1 MSTAPTGAAPAVTP
15 AVAVPKPLR
24 IKTLTLTDFR
34 AFPGPAPQAI
44 EFGGK
49 NLLVYGEN
57 GAGKSSIFHALRAV
71 FSDAPQ
77 SKRGSLVNYKNKFST
92 PGVGCARIDVAF
104 DGVSELGS
112 WTLGLSAV
120 GATYPAVVG
129 SPIVAEAAIE
139 RHPFYAM
146 REPHRTAFRRA
157 TARAACLDY
166 RALLDTNYRHG
177 NEEINLFS
185 VAVNH
190 LLRDYDYTPP
200 GGQPTTIGS
209 LWDKVDGA
217 DKTKAVGAD
226 PTSHRPSFIKDC
238 ENLNEAIASAL
249 ITLQPL
255 VNTLLGELGHSDLQV
270 INLAY
275 GYVGPKAAR
284 LKRERGLGGTLVP
297 NVRYRGH
304 DPARPQDFLN
314 EARLSALALSIYFAG
329 RLTCTPAVTSDVLKL
344 LVLDDVLIGLDH
356 ANRLPVLDVLQEH
369 FATWQIV
376 LLTHD
381 RGWFDMA
388 RIWLD
393 KDTWQHVEIFEGDA
407 SAPAPMPVVRVT
419 ANFPAK
425 QYLVQAKQLLA
436 DHYVEASANYA
447 RQAFEAALR
456 GGCQR
461 NSVLVAF
468 QQNTRD
474 VKAED
479 LLQAVEGWAKQDP
492 ARKLRFEPVL
502 QRLRLLRN
510 VVLNPYSHP
519 LAPNIPTTEVHNA
532 IAEVEKLIDAFF
544 GGPKTTAPASSAQAP
559 P

>member
-1 MSTAPTGAAPAVTP
+1 MSTARPGAAPAVTP

-24 IKTLTLTDFR
+24 IKKLTLTDFR

-92 PGVGCARIDVAF
+92 PGVGCARVDVAF
-104 DGVSELGS
+104 DGMSELAS
-112 WTLGLSAV
+112 WTLGLSAL
-120 GATYPAVVG
+120 GAYPAVVG

-146 REPHRTAFRRA
+146 REPDRTAFRRA

-166 RALLDTNYRHG
+166 RALLDTIYRHG

-217 DKTKAVGAD
+217 DKTKAVGAE

-238 ENLNEAIASAL
+238 ENPNEAIASAL

-255 VNTLLGELGHSDLQV
+255 VNALLGELGHSDLQV
-270 INLAY
+270 VNLAY

-284 LKRERGLGGTLVP
+284 LKRERGLMGGTLVP

-356 ANRLPVLDVLQEH
+356 ANRLPVLDLLQKH

-388 RIWLD
+388 RGWLD
-393 KDTWQHVEIFEGDA
+393 KDAWHCVEIFEGDA
-407 SAPAPMPVVRVT
+407 SATAPMPIVRPT
-419 ANFPAK
+419 SNRPAK
-425 QYLVQAKQLLA
+425 QYLAHAKHLLA

-456 GGCQR
+456 GGCQH
-461 NSVLVAF
+461 NNVPVAF
-468 QQNTRD
+468 QQNTKD
-474 VKAED
+474 VKAEI
-479 LLQAVEGWAKQDP
+479 LLKAVEDWAKLEP
-492 ARKLRFEPVL
+492 TRKLRFEPVL
-502 QRLRLLRN
+502 KRLRLLRN

-519 LAPNIPTTEVHNA
+519 LAPNIPTTEVHGA
-532 IAEVEKLIDAFF
+532 IAEVERLIDAFI
-544 GGPKTTAPASSAQAP
+544 GKP
-559 P
+559 

>member
-1 MSTAPTGAAPAVTP
+1 MSTAPPGAVPATTP
-15 AVAVPKPLR
+15 AVAVAKPLR

-49 NLLVYGEN
+49 NMLVYGEN

-77 SKRGSLVNYKNKFST
+77 DKRGSLADYKNKFST
-92 PGVGCARIDVAF
+92 PGVGCARVDVAF
-104 DGVSELGS
+104 DGLTELAS
-112 WTLGLSAV
+112 WTLGLSLPGVHPMPDA
-120 GATYPAVVG
+120 
-129 SPIVAEAAIE
+129 SPIKADGAIE
-139 RHPFYAM
+139 RHPFYVM
-146 REPHRTAFRRA
+146 REPDRTAFRRA

-177 NEEINLFS
+177 NEEINLFR
-185 VAVNH
+185 VAVDH

-200 GGQPTTIGS
+200 GGQPTTVGS

-226 PTSHRPSFIKDC
+226 PTSHRPSFVKDC

-255 VNTLLGELGHSDLQV
+255 VNALLGDLGHSDLQV
-270 INLAY
+270 VNLAY

-284 LKRERGLGGTLVP
+284 LKRERGLMGGTLVP

-304 DPARPQDFLN
+304 NPARPQDFLN
-314 EARLSALALSIYFAG
+314 EARLSALALSLYFAG
-329 RLTCTPAVTSDVLKL
+329 RLTCTPTVASDVLKL

-356 ANRLPVLDVLQEH
+356 ANRLPVLDLLQKH

-388 RIWLD
+388 RGWLD
-393 KDTWQHVEIFEGDA
+393 ETAWHCVEIFEGDG
-407 SAPAPMPVVRVT
+407 SALAPMPVVRVT
-419 ANFPAK
+419 ANYPAK
-425 QYLVQAKQLLA
+425 QYLAHAKHLLA
-436 DHYVEASANYA
+436 NHYVEAGANYT

-456 GGCQR
+456 GGCQH
-461 NSVLVAF
+461 NTVPVAF
-468 QQNTRD
+468 QQNAKD
-474 VKAED
+474 VKSEV
-479 LLQAVEGWAKQDP
+479 LLKAVDDWAALDP
-492 ARKLRFEPVL
+492 ARKLRFGSVL
-502 QRLRLLRN
+502 GRLRLLRN

-519 LAPNIPTTEVHNA
+519 LAPNIPTTEVQGA
-532 IAEVEKLIDAFF
+532 IVEVENLINAFARK
-544 GGPKTTAPASSAQAP
+544 P
-559 P
+559 

>member
-1 MSTAPTGAAPAVTP
+1 MSTAPSGAAPAAAP
-15 AVAVPKPLR
+15 AMPVAKPLR

-71 FSDAPQ
+71 FSEAPQ
-77 SKRGSLVNYKNKFST
+77 SKRGSLIDFKNKFSK
-92 PGVGCARIDVAF
+92 PGVGCAKVEVTF
-104 DGVSELGS
+104 DGLTEAAL
-112 WTLGLSAV
+112 WTLGLSPSGIHPMPDA
-120 GATYPAVVG
+120 
-129 SPIVAEAAIE
+129 SPIKADAAFE
-139 RHPFYAM
+139 RHPFQVM
-146 REPHRTAFRRA
+146 REPDRTAFRRA

-185 VAVNH
+185 VAVSH

-200 GGQPTTIGS
+200 GGQPTTVGR

-226 PTSHRPSFIKDC
+226 PTSHRPSFVKDC
-238 ENLNEAIASAL
+238 ETLNEAVASAL

-255 VNTLLGELGHSDLQV
+255 VNALLGDLGHSDLQV
-270 INLAY
+270 VNLAY

-284 LKRERGLGGTLVP
+284 LKRERGLMGGTLIP

-329 RLTCTPAVTSDVLKL
+329 RLTCTPAVASDVLKL

-356 ANRLPVLDVLQEH
+356 ANRLPVLDLLQKH

-388 RIWLD
+388 RGWLD
-393 KDTWQHVEIFEGDA
+393 DTAWHCVEMFEGDA
-407 SAPAPMPVVRVT
+407 SAPAPMPIVRPT
-419 ANFPAK
+419 SNRPAK
-425 QYLVQAKQLLA
+425 QYLAHARHLLA
-436 DHYVEASANYA
+436 DHYVEASANYT

-456 GGCQR
+456 GGCQYKT
-461 NSVLVAF
+461 VPVAF
-468 QQNTRD
+468 QQNTKD
-474 VKAED
+474 VKAEV
-479 LLQAVEGWAKQDP
+479 LLKAVEEWAKLEP

-502 QRLRLLRN
+502 KRLRLLRN

-519 LAPNIPTTEVHNA
+519 LAPNIPTTEVQGA
-532 IAEVEKLIDAFF
+532 IAEVEKLIAAFA
-544 GGPKTTAPASSAQAP
+544 GKP
-559 P
+559 

>member
-1 MSTAPTGAAPAVTP
+1 MSTAPPGAAPAATP
-15 AVAVPKPLR
+15 AVAVAKPLR

-77 SKRGSLVNYKNKFST
+77 RKRGSLAEYKNKFSAT
-92 PGVGCARIDVAF
+92 GVGCARVDIAF
-104 DGVSELGS
+104 NGLAELAS
-112 WTLGLSAV
+112 WTLGLSTPGVHPMPDA
-120 GATYPAVVG
+120 
-129 SPIVAEAAIE
+129 SPIKADAAFE
-139 RHPFYAM
+139 RHPFHVM
-146 REPHRTAFRRA
+146 REPDRTAFRRA

-200 GGQPTTIGS
+200 GGQPTTVGS

-226 PTSHRPSFIKDC
+226 PTSHRPSFVKDC
-238 ENLNEAIASAL
+238 ENLNEAVASAL

-255 VNTLLGELGHSDLQV
+255 VNALLSDLGHSDLQV
-270 INLAY
+270 VNLAY

-284 LKRERGLGGTLVP
+284 FKRERGLMGGTLVP

-329 RLTCTPAVTSDVLKL
+329 RLTCTPAVASDVLKL

-356 ANRLPVLDVLQEH
+356 ANRLPVLDLLRKH

-388 RIWLD
+388 RGWLD
-393 KDTWQHVEIFEGDA
+393 ETAWHCVEIFEGDV
-407 SAPAPMPVVRVT
+407 SAPAPMPVVRPT
-419 ANFPAK
+419 SNRPAK
-425 QYLVQAKQLLA
+425 QYLAHAKQLLA
-436 DHYVEASANYA
+436 DHYVEAGANYA

-456 GGCQR
+456 GGCQQ
-461 NSVLVAF
+461 NNVPVAF
-468 QQNTRD
+468 QQNTKD
-474 VKAED
+474 VKAEV
-479 LLQAVEGWAKQDP
+479 LLKAVEDWAKLDP

-502 QRLRLLRN
+502 KRLRLLRN

-519 LAPNIPTTEVHNA
+519 LAPNIPTAEVQGA
-532 IAEVEKLIDAFF
+532 IAEVEKLIAAFV
-544 GGPKTTAPASSAQAP
+544 GKP
-559 P
+559 

>member
-1 MSTAPTGAAPAVTP
+1 MSSAPPSANPAATP
-15 AVAVPKPLR
+15 AVVVATPLR

-71 FSDAPQ
+71 FSSAPQ
-77 SKRGSLVNYKNKFST
+77 RKRGALANYKNKFST
-92 PGVGCARIDVAF
+92 ARVGCARVDVAF
-104 DGVSELGS
+104 DGMSELAS
-112 WTLGLSAV
+112 WTLGLSPV
-120 GATYPAVVG
+120 GAYPAVVG
-129 SPIVAEAAIE
+129 SPVVAEAAFE

-146 REPHRTAFRRA
+146 REPGRTAFRRA

-166 RALLDTNYRHG
+166 RALLDTNYGHG

-190 LLRDYDYTPP
+190 LLHDYDYTPP

-217 DKTKAVGAD
+217 DTTKAVGAD
-226 PTSHRPSFIKDC
+226 PTSHRPSFVKDC
-238 ENLNEAIASAL
+238 ENLNEAIAAAL

-255 VNTLLGELGHSDLQV
+255 VNALLGDLGHSDLQV
-270 INLAY
+270 VNLVY

-284 LKRERGLGGTLVP
+284 LKRERGLIGGTLVP

-329 RLTCTPAVTSDVLKL
+329 RLTCTPAVASDVLKL

-356 ANRLPVLDVLQEH
+356 ANRLPVLDLLQKH

-388 RIWLD
+388 RSWLD
-393 KDTWQHVEIFEGDA
+393 GKAWHCVEIFAGDVSA
-407 SAPAPMPVVRVT
+407 SAPIPIVRTT
-419 ANFPAK
+419 ANYPAK
-425 QYLVQAKQLLA
+425 QYLEHAKRLLA
-436 DHYVEASANYA
+436 DH
-447 RQAFEAALR
+447 
-456 GGCQR
+456 
-461 NSVLVAF
+461 
-468 QQNTRD
+468 
-474 VKAED
+474 
-479 LLQAVEGWAKQDP
+479 
-492 ARKLRFEPVL
+492 
-502 QRLRLLRN
+502 
-510 VVLNPYSHP
+510 
-519 LAPNIPTTEVHNA
+519 
-532 IAEVEKLIDAFF
+532 
-544 GGPKTTAPASSAQAP
+544 
-559 P
+559 

>member
-1 MSTAPTGAAPAVTP
+1 VSTAPPGATPAATP
-15 AVAVPKPLR
+15 AVVVAKPLR
-24 IKTLTLTDFR
+24 IKTLRLTDFR

-71 FSDAPQ
+71 FSDAPPG
-77 SKRGSLVNYKNKFST
+77 KRGSLADYKNKFSA
-92 PGVGCARIDVAF
+92 PGVGCARVDIAF
-104 DGVSELGS
+104 DGLTELAS
-112 WTLGLSAV
+112 WTLGLSLP
-120 GATYPAVVG
+120 GTYPVPVA
-129 SPIVAEAAIE
+129 SPILADAAFE
-139 RHPFYAM
+139 RHPFHVM
-146 REPHRTAFRRA
+146 REPDRTAFRRA

-177 NEEINLFS
+177 NEEINLFG

-217 DKTKAVGAD
+217 DKTRAVGAD
-226 PTSHRPSFIKDC
+226 PTSHRPSFVKDC

-255 VNTLLGELGHSDLQV
+255 VNALLGDLGQSDLQV
-270 INLAY
+270 VNLAY

-284 LKRERGLGGTLVP
+284 LKRERGLMGGTLVP

-314 EARLSALALSIYFAG
+314 ESRLSALALSIYFAG
-329 RLTCTPAVTSDVLKL
+329 RLTCTPAVASDVLKL

-356 ANRLPVLDVLQEH
+356 ANRLPVLDLLQKH

-388 RIWLD
+388 RGWLD
-393 KDTWQHVEIFEGDA
+393 KDAWHCVEIFEGDG
-407 SAPAPMPVVRVT
+407 SAGAPMPVVRVT
-419 ANFPAK
+419 ANYPAK
-425 QYLVQAKQLLA
+425 QYLAHAKQLLA

-456 GGCQR
+456 GGCQH
-461 NSVLVAF
+461 SSIPVAF
-468 QQNTRD
+468 QQNTKD
-474 VKAED
+474 VKAEV
-479 LLQAVEGWAKQDP
+479 LLQAVEDWAKLKPSRD
-492 ARKLRFEPVL
+492 ATFEPVL
-502 QRLRLLRN
+502 KRLRLLRN
-510 VVLNPYSHP
+510 IVLNPYSHP
-519 LAPNIPTTEVHNA
+519 LAPNIPTTEVQGA
-532 IAEVEKLIDAFF
+532 IAEVEKLIDAFAGKF
-544 GGPKTTAPASSAQAP
+544 
-559 P
+559 

>member
-1 MSTAPTGAAPAVTP
+1 MSAVPPGTAPAAVPAVP
-15 AVAVPKPLR
+15 VSKPLR

-57 GAGKSSIFHALRAV
+57 GAGKSSIFHALRCV

-77 SKRGSLVNYKNKFST
+77 SKRGSLADYKNKFSSA
-92 PGVGCARIDVAF
+92 GVGCARVDVAF
-104 DGVSELGS
+104 DGMSELAS
-112 WTLGLSAV
+112 WTLELSLPGVHPLSDARPTAAD
-120 GATYPAVVG
+120 ATF
-129 SPIVAEAAIE
+129 E
-139 RHPFYAM
+139 RHPFHVM
-146 REPHRTAFRRA
+146 REPARTTFRRA

-166 RALLDTNYRHG
+166 RPLLDTNYRHG
-177 NEEINLFS
+177 SEEINLFS
-185 VAVNH
+185 VAANH

-200 GGQPTTIGS
+200 GGQPTTIGR
-209 LWDKVDGA
+209 LWDKVDRA

-226 PTSHRPSFIKDC
+226 PTSHRPSFVKDC
-238 ENLNEAIASAL
+238 ENLNEAVSSAL

-255 VNTLLGELGHSDLQV
+255 VNTLLGDLGHSDLQV
-270 INLAY
+270 VNLAY

-284 LKRERGLGGTLVP
+284 LKRERGLMGGTLVP

-329 RLTCTPAVTSDVLKL
+329 RLTCTPAVPSDVLKL

-356 ANRLPVLDVLQEH
+356 ANRLPVLDLLQKH

-381 RGWFDMA
+381 RGWFDMT
-388 RIWLD
+388 RGWLD
-393 KDTWQHVEIFEGDA
+393 ETAWHCVEIFEGDA
-407 SAPAPMPVVRVT
+407 SAPAPMPVVRAT
-419 ANFPAK
+419 SNRPAK
-425 QYLVQAKQLLA
+425 QYLAHAKRLLA
-436 DHYVEASANYA
+436 DHYVEAGANYA

-456 GGCQR
+456 GGCQH

-468 QQNTRD
+468 QQNTKD
-474 VKAED
+474 VKAEV
-479 LLQAVEGWAKQDP
+479 LLKAVEDWAKLDS
-492 ARKLRFEPVL
+492 ARKLRFESVL
-502 QRLRLLRN
+502 ERLRLLRN
-510 VVLNPYSHP
+510 VVLNPYSHS
-519 LAPNIPTTEVHNA
+519 LAPNIPTDEVRNA
-532 IAEVEKLIDAFF
+532 IDEVEKLIDAFA
-544 GGPKTTAPASSAQAP
+544 GKH
-559 P
+559 

>member
-1 MSTAPTGAAPAVTP
+1 MSTAPPGA
-15 AVAVPKPLR
+15 AVAVAKPLR
-24 IKTLTLTDFR
+24 IKTLRLTDFR

-71 FSDAPQ
+71 FSDATQ
-77 SKRGSLVNYKNKFST
+77 RKRGSLADYKNKFSI
-92 PGVGCARIDVAF
+92 PGVGCARVDVAF
-104 DGVSELGS
+104 DGMSESAS
-112 WTLGLSAV
+112 WTLGLSLPGVHPMPDA
-120 GATYPAVVG
+120 
-129 SPIVAEAAIE
+129 SPISADAAFE
-139 RHPFYAM
+139 RHPFYVM
-146 REPHRTAFRRA
+146 REPDRTAFRRA

-177 NEEINLFS
+177 TEEINLFS

-209 LWDKVDGA
+209 LWNKVDGV

-226 PTSHRPSFIKDC
+226 PTSHRPSFVKDC

-255 VNTLLGELGHSDLQV
+255 VNALLGDLGHSDLQV
-270 INLAY
+270 VNLAY

-284 LKRERGLGGTLVP
+284 LKRERGLMGGTLVP

-329 RLTCTPAVTSDVLKL
+329 RLTCTPAVASDVLKL

-356 ANRLPVLDVLQEH
+356 ANRLPVLDLLQKH

-388 RIWLD
+388 RGCLD
-393 KDTWQHVEIFEGDA
+393 ETAWHCVEIFEGDA
-407 SAPAPMPVVRVT
+407 SAAAPMPVVRPT
-419 ANFPAK
+419 SNRPAK
-425 QYLVQAKQLLA
+425 QYLAHAKHLLA

-456 GGCQR
+456 GGCQY
-461 NSVLVAF
+461 NNVPVAF
-468 QQNTRD
+468 QQNTKD
-474 VKAED
+474 VKAD
-479 LLQAVEGWAKQDP
+479 VLIKAVEDWAKLDP

-502 QRLRLLRN
+502 KRLRLLRN

-519 LAPNIPTTEVHNA
+519 LAPNIPTTEVQGA
-532 IAEVEKLIDAFF
+532 IAEVEKLIDAFI
-544 GGPKTTAPASSAQAP
+544 GKP
-559 P
+559 

>member
-1 MSTAPTGAAPAVTP
+1 MSTAPAGATPAAAPAV
-15 AVAVPKPLR
+15 AVAKPLR

-77 SKRGSLVNYKNKFST
+77 RKRGSLADYKNKFSK
-92 PGVGCARIDVAF
+92 PGVGCAKVEVAF
-104 DGVSELGS
+104 DGLTERAS
-112 WTLGLSAV
+112 WTLGFSASAA
-120 GATYPAVVG
+120 GIHPLQNA
-129 SPIVAEAAIE
+129 SPITAEVAVE
-139 RHPFYAM
+139 RHPFHVM
-146 REPHRTAFRRA
+146 REPDRTAFRRA
-157 TARAACLDY
+157 SARAACLDY

-177 NEEINLFS
+177 SSEINLFS

-200 GGQPTTIGS
+200 GGLPTTLGS
-209 LWDKVDGA
+209 LWEKVDGA
-217 DKTKAVGAD
+217 DKTKAVGAN
-226 PTSHRPSFIKDC
+226 PTSHRPSFVKDC
-238 ENLNEAIASAL
+238 ENLNEAMAAAL

-255 VNTLLGELGHSDLQV
+255 VNSLLSDLGHPDLQV
-270 INLAY
+270 VNLAY
-275 GYVGPKAAR
+275 GYVGPKAAHF
-284 LKRERGLGGTLVP
+284 KRERGLMGGTLVP

-304 DPARPQDFLN
+304 HPSRPQDFLN

-329 RLTCTPAVTSDVLKL
+329 RLACTPAVASDVLKL

-356 ANRLPVLDVLQEH
+356 ANRLPVLDLLQKH

-388 RIWLD
+388 RGWLAA
-393 KDTWQHVEIFEGDA
+393 WHCVEIFEGDG
-407 SAPAPMPVVRVT
+407 SAPAPMPVVRP
-419 ANFPAK
+419 ASNRPAK
-425 QYLVQAKQLLA
+425 QYLEQARHLLA
-436 DHYVEASANYA
+436 NHYVEASANYA

-456 GGCQR
+456 GGCQH
-461 NSVLVAF
+461 NNVPVAF
-468 QQNTRD
+468 QQNSKD
-474 VKAED
+474 VKAEV
-479 LLQAVEGWAKQDP
+479 LLKAVEDWAAQNP
-492 ARKLRFEPVL
+492 ARKLQFQPE
-502 QRLRLLRN
+502 QARLRLLRN

-519 LAPNIPTTEVHNA
+519 MAPNNPTSEVQDA
-532 IAEVEKLIDAFF
+532 IAEVEKLVNAFA
-544 GGPKTTAPASSAQAP
+544 GKS
-559 P
+559 

>member
-1 MSTAPTGAAPAVTP
+1 MSTAPPGAVPATTP
-15 AVAVPKPLR
+15 AVAVAKPLR

-49 NLLVYGEN
+49 NMLVYGEN

-77 SKRGSLVNYKNKFST
+77 DKRGSLADYKNKFST
-92 PGVGCARIDVAF
+92 PGVGCARVDVAF
-104 DGVSELGS
+104 DGLTELAS
-112 WTLGLSAV
+112 WTLGLSLPGVHPMPDA
-120 GATYPAVVG
+120 
-129 SPIVAEAAIE
+129 SPIKADGAIE
-139 RHPFYAM
+139 RHPFYVM
-146 REPHRTAFRRA
+146 REPDRTAFRRA

-177 NEEINLFS
+177 NEEINLFR
-185 VAVNH
+185 VAVDH

-200 GGQPTTIGS
+200 GGQPTTVGS
-209 LWDKVDGA
+209 LWDTVDGA

-226 PTSHRPSFIKDC
+226 PTSHRPSFVKDC

-255 VNTLLGELGHSDLQV
+255 VNALLGDLGQSDLQV
-270 INLAY
+270 VNLAY

-284 LKRERGLGGTLVP
+284 LKRERGLMGGTLVP

-329 RLTCTPAVTSDVLKL
+329 RLTCTPAVASDVLKL

-356 ANRLPVLDVLQEH
+356 ANRLPVLDLLQKH

-381 RGWFDMA
+381 RGWFVMA
-388 RIWLD
+388 RGWLD
-393 KDTWQHVEIFEGDA
+393 ETAWHHVEIFEGDG
-407 SAPAPMPVVRVT
+407 SAPAPMPVVRAA
-419 ANFPAK
+419 ANYPAK
-425 QYLVQAKQLLA
+425 QYLAHAKQLLA
-436 DHYVEASANYA
+436 IHYVEAGANYA
-447 RQAFEAALR
+447 RQAFEAVMR
-456 GGCQR
+456 GECQR
-461 NSVLVAF
+461 KCIRVPF
-468 QQNTRD
+468 QQNTKD
-474 VKAED
+474 VKAEV
-479 LLQAVEGWAKQDP
+479 LLKAVEDWAKLDP

-502 QRLRLLRN
+502 KRLRLLRN

-519 LAPNIPTTEVHNA
+519 LAPNIPTTEVHGA
-532 IAEVEKLIDAFF
+532 IAEVEKLIDAFV
-544 GGPKTTAPASSAQAP
+544 GKP
-559 P
+559 

>member
-1 MSTAPTGAAPAVTP
+1 MSTAPPGATPAAAPT
-15 AVAVPKPLR
+15 VAAAEPLR

-57 GAGKSSIFHALRAV
+57 GAGKSSIYHALRAV

-77 SKRGSLVNYKNKFST
+77 RKRGSLADYKNKFSK
-92 PGVGCARIDVAF
+92 PGVGCARVDIVF
-104 DGVSELGS
+104 DGLTERAS
-112 WTLGLSAV
+112 WTLGFSASAS
-120 GATYPAVVG
+120 GIHSLPNA
-129 SPIVAEAAIE
+129 SPITADAAVE
-139 RHPFYAM
+139 HHPFHVM
-146 REPHRTAFRRA
+146 REPDRTAFRRA

-177 NEEINLFS
+177 NDEINLFG

-190 LLRDYDYTPP
+190 LLRDYDYTPS
-200 GGQPTTIGS
+200 GGLPATIGS

-217 DKTKAVGAD
+217 DKTKAVGAN
-226 PTSHRPSFIKDC
+226 PTSHRPSFVKDC
-238 ENLNEAIASAL
+238 ENLNKAIASAL

-255 VNTLLGELGHSDLQV
+255 VNALLGDLGHSDLQV
-270 INLAY
+270 VNLAY
-275 GYVGPKAAR
+275 GYVGPKAAHF
-284 LKRERGLGGTLVP
+284 KRERGLMGGTLVP

-329 RLTCTPAVTSDVLKL
+329 RLTCTPAVASDVLKL

-356 ANRLPVLDVLQEH
+356 ANRLPVLDLLQKH

-388 RIWLD
+388 RGWLD
-393 KDTWQHVEIFEGDA
+393 ETAWHCIEIFEGDR
-407 SAPAPMPVVRVT
+407 SAAAPMPVVRSA
-419 ANFPAK
+419 ANRPAK
-425 QYLVQAKQLLA
+425 QYLAHAKKLLA
-436 DHYVEASANYA
+436 EHYVEASANYT
-447 RQAFEAALR
+447 RHGFEAALR
-456 GGCQR
+456 GGCQL
-461 NSVLVAF
+461 NNVPVAF
-468 QQNTRD
+468 QQNTKD
-474 VKAED
+474 VKSEE
-479 LLQAVEGWAKQDP
+479 LLKAVEDWAKLDP

-502 QRLRLLRN
+502 TRLRLLRN

-519 LAPNIPTTEVHNA
+519 LAPNIPTTEVQSA
-532 IAEVEKLIDAFF
+532 IAEVEKLINAFA
-544 GGPKTTAPASSAQAP
+544 GKT
-559 P
+559 

>member
-1 MSTAPTGAAPAVTP
+1 MSTAPPGAAPATTP
-15 AVAVPKPLR
+15 AVAVAKPLR

-92 PGVGCARIDVAF
+92 PGVGCARVDVAF
-104 DGVSELGS
+104 DGMSELAS
-112 WTLGLSAV
+112 WTLGLSPV
-120 GATYPAVVG
+120 GAHPAVVG
-129 SPIVAEAAIE
+129 SPVIAEAAIE

-146 REPHRTAFRRA
+146 REPDRTAFRRA

-226 PTSHRPSFIKDC
+226 PTSHRPSFVKDC

-255 VNTLLGELGHSDLQV
+255 VNALLGEFGQSDLQV
-270 INLAY
+270 VNLAY

-284 LKRERGLGGTLVP
+284 LKRERGLMGGTLVP

-329 RLTCTPAVTSDVLKL
+329 RLTCTPAVASDVLKL

-356 ANRLPVLDVLQEH
+356 ANRLPVLDLLRKH

-388 RIWLD
+388 RGWLD
-393 KDTWQHVEIFEGDA
+393 ETAWHCVEIFEGDV
-407 SAPAPMPVVRVT
+407 SAPAPMPVVRPT
-419 ANFPAK
+419 SNRPAK
-425 QYLVQAKQLLA
+425 QYLAHAKQLLA
-436 DHYVEASANYA
+436 DHYVEAGANYA

-456 GGCQR
+456 GGCQQ
-461 NSVLVAF
+461 NNVPVAF
-468 QQNTRD
+468 QQNTKD
-474 VKAED
+474 VKAEV
-479 LLQAVEGWAKQDP
+479 LLKAVEDWAKLDP

-502 QRLRLLRN
+502 KRLRLLRN

-519 LAPNIPTTEVHNA
+519 LAPNIPTAEVQGA
-532 IAEVEKLIDAFF
+532 IAEVEKLIAAFV
-544 GGPKTTAPASSAQAP
+544 GKP
-559 P
+559 

>member
-1 MSTAPTGAAPAVTP
+1 MSTAPPGAAPAATP
-15 AVAVPKPLR
+15 AVAVAKPLR

-77 SKRGSLVNYKNKFST
+77 RKRGSLADYKNKFST
-92 PGVGCARIDVAF
+92 PGVGCARVDVAF
-104 DGVSELGS
+104 DGMSELAS
-112 WTLGLSAV
+112 WTLALSPV
-120 GATYPAVVG
+120 GAYPAVVG
-129 SPIVAEAAIE
+129 SPVVAEAAIE

-146 REPHRTAFRRA
+146 REPDRTTFRRA

-209 LWDKVDGA
+209 LWNKVDGA
-217 DKTKAVGAD
+217 DKTQAVGANA
-226 PTSHRPSFIKDC
+226 TSHRPSFVKDC

-255 VNTLLGELGHSDLQV
+255 VNSLLVDLGHSDLQV
-270 INLAY
+270 LNLAY

-284 LKRERGLGGTLVP
+284 LKRERGLMGGTLVP

-356 ANRLPVLDVLQEH
+356 ANRLPVLDLLQKH
-369 FATWQIV
+369 FTTWQIV

-388 RIWLD
+388 RGWLD
-393 KDTWQHVEIFEGDA
+393 KDAWHCVEIFEGDE
-407 SAPAPMPVVRVT
+407 SALAPMPVVRAT
-419 ANFPAK
+419 ANYPAK
-425 QYLVQAKQLLA
+425 QYLAHAKQLLA

-456 GGCQR
+456 GGCQH
-461 NSVLVAF
+461 NSVPVAF
-468 QQNTRD
+468 QQNTKD
-474 VKAED
+474 VKADVMLKALED
-479 LLQAVEGWAKQDP
+479 WAKLRP
-492 ARKLRFEPVL
+492 ARTAIFEPIL
-502 QRLRLLRN
+502 KRLSLLRN

-519 LAPNIPTTEVHNA
+519 LAPNIPTTEVHGA
-532 IAEVEKLIDAFF
+532 IAEVEKLIAAFV
-544 GGPKTTAPASSAQAP
+544 GKP
-559 P
+559 

>member
-1 MSTAPTGAAPAVTP
+1 MSTAQKGAAPAVAP
-15 AVAVPKPLR
+15 AVAAAKPLR
-24 IKTLTLTDFR
+24 IETLTLTDFR

-77 SKRGSLVNYKNKFST
+77 GKRGSLVDYKNKFSS
-92 PGVGCARIDVAF
+92 PGVGCARVDVAF
-104 DGVSELGS
+104 DGISDLAS
-112 WTLGLSAV
+112 WTLGLSLPGSHPMPDA
-120 GATYPAVVG
+120 
-129 SPIVAEAAIE
+129 SPIKVDSAVE
-139 RHPFYAM
+139 RHPFSAM
-146 REPHRTAFRRA
+146 REPDRTAFRRA
-157 TARAACLDY
+157 AARAACLDY
-166 RALLDTNYRHG
+166 RALLDTHYRHG

-200 GGQPTTIGS
+200 GGQPTTIGR
-209 LWDKVDGA
+209 LWDKVSEA

-226 PTSHRPSFIKDC
+226 PTSHHPSFVKDC
-238 ENLNEAIASAL
+238 ENLNEAMTAAL
-249 ITLQPL
+249 RMLQPL
-255 VNTLLGELGHSDLQV
+255 VNTLLGDLGHSDLQV
-270 INLAY
+270 VNLAY

-284 LKRERGLGGTLVP
+284 LKRERGLMGGTLVP

-314 EARLSALALSIYFAG
+314 EARLSALALSLYFAG
-329 RLTCTPAVTSDVLKL
+329 RLTCTPTVASDVLKL

-356 ANRLPVLDVLQEH
+356 ANRLPVLDLLRAH

-388 RIWLD
+388 RGWLD
-393 KDTWQHVEIFEGDA
+393 ETAWRCVEIFEGDG
-407 SAPAPMPVVRVT
+407 SALAPMPVVRVT
-419 ANFPAK
+419 ANYPAK
-425 QYLVQAKQLLA
+425 QYLAHAKHLLA
-436 DHYVEASANYA
+436 NHYVEAGANYT

-456 GGCQR
+456 GGCQH
-461 NSVLVAF
+461 NTVPVAF
-468 QQNTRD
+468 QQNAKD
-474 VKAED
+474 VKSEV
-479 LLQAVEGWAKQDP
+479 LLKAVDDWAALDP
-492 ARKLRFEPVL
+492 ARKLRFGSVL
-502 QRLRLLRN
+502 GRLRLLRN

-519 LAPNIPTTEVHNA
+519 LAPNIPTTEVQGA
-532 IAEVEKLIDAFF
+532 IVEVENLINAFARK
-544 GGPKTTAPASSAQAP
+544 P
-559 P
+559 

>member
-1 MSTAPTGAAPAVTP
+1 MSTAPPGAAPAATP
-15 AVAVPKPLR
+15 AVAVAKPLR

-77 SKRGSLVNYKNKFST
+77 SKRGSLADYKNKFST
-92 PGVGCARIDVAF
+92 PGVGCARVDVAF
-104 DGVSELGS
+104 DGMSELAS
-112 WTLGLSAV
+112 WTLGLSPV
-120 GATYPAVVG
+120 GAHPAVVG
-129 SPIVAEAAIE
+129 SPVIAEAAIE

-146 REPHRTAFRRA
+146 REPYRTAFRRA

-209 LWDKVDGA
+209 LWDKVDRA

-226 PTSHRPSFIKDC
+226 PTSHRPSFVKDC

-255 VNTLLGELGHSDLQV
+255 VNALLGDLGQSDLQLV
-270 INLAY
+270 NLAY

-284 LKRERGLGGTLVP
+284 LKRERGLMGGTLVP

-329 RLTCTPAVTSDVLKL
+329 RLTCTPAVASDVLKL

-356 ANRLPVLDVLQEH
+356 ANRLPVLDLLQRH

-388 RIWLD
+388 RGWLD
-393 KDTWQHVEIFEGDA
+393 ETAWHCVEIFEGDV
-407 SAPAPMPVVRVT
+407 SAPAPMPVVRPT
-419 ANFPAK
+419 SNRPAK
-425 QYLVQAKQLLA
+425 QYLAHANRLLA

-456 GGCQR
+456 GGCQH
-461 NSVLVAF
+461 NNVPVAF
-468 QQNTRD
+468 QQNTKD
-474 VKAED
+474 VKAEI
-479 LLQAVEGWAKQDP
+479 LLKAVEDWAKLDP

-502 QRLRLLRN
+502 NRLRLLRN

-519 LAPNIPTTEVHNA
+519 LAPNIPTTEVQGA
-532 IAEVEKLIDAFF
+532 IDEVEKLIAAFV
-544 GGPKTTAPASSAQAP
+544 GKP
-559 P
+559 

>member
-1 MSTAPTGAAPAVTP
+1 VSTAPLGAAPATTP
-15 AVAVPKPLR
+15 NVAVPKPLR

-77 SKRGSLVNYKNKFST
+77 SKRGSLADYKNKFST
-92 PGVGCARIDVAF
+92 PGVGCARVDVAF
-104 DGVSELGS
+104 DGMSELGS

-120 GATYPAVVG
+120 GAYPAVAG

-139 RHPFYAM
+139 RHPFNAM
-146 REPHRTAFRRA
+146 REPARTAFRRA

-217 DKTKAVGAD
+217 DKTKAVGAN

-249 ITLQPL
+249 LTLQPL
-255 VNTLLGELGHSDLQV
+255 VNALIGELGHSDLQV
-270 INLAY
+270 VNLAY

-284 LKRERGLGGTLVP
+284 LKRERGLMGGTLVP
-297 NVRYRGH
+297 NVRYRDH

-356 ANRLPVLDVLQEH
+356 ANRLPVLDLLQKH

-388 RIWLD
+388 RGWLD
-393 KDTWQHVEIFEGDA
+393 EDAWQCVEIFEGDA
-407 SAPAPMPVVRVT
+407 SAPAPMPVVRAT
-419 ANFPAK
+419 ENYPAK
-425 QYLVQAKQLLA
+425 SYLAHAKRLLA
-436 DHYVEASANYA
+436 EHYVEASANYA

-461 NSVLVAF
+461 KGIPVAF
-468 QQNTRD
+468 QQSTKD
-474 VKAED
+474 VKAEV
-479 LLQAVEGWAKQDP
+479 LLQAVEDWAKSDH

-502 QRLRLLRN
+502 KRLRLLRN

-519 LAPNIPTTEVHNA
+519 LAPNIPTTEVHGA
-532 IAEVEKLIDAFF
+532 IAEVEKLIDAFI
-544 GGPKTTAPASSAQAP
+544 GKP
-559 P
+559 